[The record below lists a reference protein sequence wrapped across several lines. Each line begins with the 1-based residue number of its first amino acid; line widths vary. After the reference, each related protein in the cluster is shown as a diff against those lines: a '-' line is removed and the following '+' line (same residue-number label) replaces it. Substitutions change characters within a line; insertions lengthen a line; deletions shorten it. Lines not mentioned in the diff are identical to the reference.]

1 MISYWQANS
10 IKKLCSTATF
20 LQEIIDLPQYYYQ
33 RLPIFITFPTIFRRQ
48 LLTSYRAKDVIN
60 RAGQT
65 IFGNCPHLIFTPLR
79 NTQEGISNRLGLV
92 QEVLN
97 LYFAGLINN
106 ITLYPFE
113 RNLFYQEYRDGI
125 YGVTEF
131 GLSYLIN
138 ELPTEVIPCFLRS

>member
-1 MISYWQANS
+1 MLLLIEPDKQ
-10 IKKLCSTATF
+10 F
-20 LQEIIDLPQYYYQ
+20 LAIVHTLY
-33 RLPIFITFPTIFRRQ
+33 
-48 LLTSYRAKDVIN
+48 
-60 RAGQT
+60 
-65 IFGNCPHLIFTPLR
+65 FTPLR

-138 ELPTEVIPCFLRS
+138 ELPTEVIPCFFGFDCFACGLPRTPQMFLQCLVLGLFLSTVVNH